1 MRSLNEVLAL
11 AGPWYL
17 CLQSGVNCAFPGRL
31 PVFFFFFPLRNK
43 YDEEFVYYSE
53 NSNIQLQEAYR
64 YSSPV
69 IHLEQVRDRTRRHL
83 VMQTMAVPGI
93 AGFLTCFR
101 KEDRK

>member
-1 MRSLNEVLAL
+1 MRSLPSLDLGISVYKVELIVPSLEDS
-11 AGPWYL
+11 
-17 CLQSGVNCAFPGRL
+17 QF
-31 PVFFFFFPLRNK
+31 FFFFFPLRNK